1 MSTTLRHDGLPVGV
15 GRFELLRLFEQVA
28 RPGFGL
34 SSTAVALVR
43 HYVLKTM
50 DGDYL
55 AGRICAVWSQA
66 CRFAE
71 ALGLTPRSINS
82 AERELERA
90 GFIVRNAGI
99 NGERAGDRQDGAI
112 VWAAGINLAPLVNRF
127 AELQAKAAAIEL
139 QARAIQ
145 QCRAEIRQLGQ
156 RIREAGDEALRERAE
171 TILPD
176 GRTARITNIDRLFA
190 IREAL
195 SAMLAVIES
204 APDLEPEANVRA
216 LKTSDA
222 PEENCAPNIQDKK
235 SSGRR
240 TAPTLDPLDR
250 IRPATAIAVAT
261 EGYSGLVEALGGP
274 SWPNLVEASWRS
286 CGRLGISQST
296 WGRACQ
302 QFGRERAALS
312 VLLIDRNAELP
323 ADHRYRVLS
332 PGRCLAGM
340 MRRAGNY
347 GVNLLGLFRATER
360 EVRHLPPP
368 EATSRLQMSEAQAG
382 PMAHLTMR
390 LMASLERQV
399 SEKDGHGHRCERTSQ
414 LPPSKQS
421 HSHISICELVKRLP

>member
-1 MSTTLRHDGLPVGV
+1 MSTTLSHRGLPAGV
-15 GRFELLRLFEQVA
+15 GRFDLLRLFEQVA

-55 AGRICAVWSQA
+55 SGRICAVWTQA

-82 AERELERA
+82 AERELEQA
-90 GFIVRNAGI
+90 GFIIRNAGI
-99 NGERAGDRQDGAI
+99 NGERAGNRQDGI
-112 VWAAGINLAPLVNRF
+112 VVWAAGINLAPLVERF
-127 AELQAKAAAIEL
+127 AEMQAKAEALEL

-156 RIREAGDEALRERAE
+156 RIREAGDETLRERAE

-176 GRTARITNIDRLFA
+176 GRTARITNIDRLIA

-195 SAMLAVIES
+195 SAMLVTIENHS
-204 APDLEPEANVRA
+204 ESGPDPDPRA

-222 PEENCAPNIQDKK
+222 PEENCAPNIQDKN
-235 SSGRR
+235 SPRRR
-240 TAPTLDPLDR
+240 TARLRDPLER
-250 IRPATAIAVAT
+250 IRPATALVVAT
-261 EGYSGLVEALGGP
+261 ESYRGIVEALGGP
-274 SWPNLVEASWRS
+274 TWPNLVEASWRS
-286 CGRLGISQST
+286 CGRLGIAQTT

-323 ADHRYRVLS
+323 LGHRYRAGS
-332 PGRCLAGM
+332 PARCLAGM
-340 MRRAGNY
+340 VRRSGSA
-347 GVNLLGLFRATER
+347 GVNLAGLFRATER
-360 EVRHLPPP
+360 NAQQAPSQACAAEPPI
-368 EATSRLQMSEAQAG
+368 EQQVG
-382 PMAHLTMR
+382 PLANLTAR
-390 LMASLERQV
+390 LMASMERRV
-399 SEKDGHGHRCERTSQ
+399 TSD
-414 LPPSKQS
+414 
-421 HSHISICELVKRLP
+421 R

>member
-1 MSTTLRHDGLPVGV
+1 MSTTLAHRGLPSGV
-15 GRFELLRLFEQVA
+15 GRFDLLRLFEQVA

-55 AGRICAVWSQA
+55 SGRICAVWTQA

-82 AERELERA
+82 AERELEQA

-99 NGERAGDRQDGAI
+99 NGERAGDRQDGI
-112 VWAAGINLAPLVNRF
+112 VVWAAGINLAPLVERF
-127 AELQAKAAAIEL
+127 AEMQAKAEALEL

-156 RIREAGDEALRERAE
+156 RIREAGDEDLRERAE

-176 GRTARITNIDRLFA
+176 GRTARINNIERLIA

-195 SAMLAVIES
+195 SAMLAAIES
-204 APDLEPEANVRA
+204 VPEPDPRA

-222 PEENCAPNIQDKK
+222 PEENCAPNIQDKN
-235 SSGRR
+235 SSRRR
-240 TAPTLDPLDR
+240 TAPARDPLER
-250 IRPATAIAVAT
+250 IRPATALVVAT
-261 EGYSGLVEALGGP
+261 ESYRGIVEALGGP

-286 CGRLGISQST
+286 CGRLGIAQST

-323 ADHRYRVLS
+323 LGHRYRVGS
-332 PGRCLAGM
+332 PARCLAGM
-340 MRRAGNY
+340 VRRAGSA
-347 GVNLLGLFRATER
+347 GVNIAGLFRATER
-360 EVRHLPPP
+360 NVQQAPSQSPVP
-368 EATSRLQMSEAQAG
+368 EQTIEPQVG
-382 PMAHLTMR
+382 PLAHLAAKLLANM
-390 LMASLERQV
+390 ERRIIP
-399 SEKDGHGHRCERTSQ
+399 DG
-414 LPPSKQS
+414 
-421 HSHISICELVKRLP
+421 

>member
-1 MSTTLRHDGLPVGV
+1 MSTTLSHRGLPAGV
-15 GRFELLRLFEQVA
+15 GRFEMLRMFEQVA

-50 DGDYL
+50 DGDYV
-55 AGRICAVWSQA
+55 AGRICAVWTQA

-82 AERELERA
+82 AERELEQA

-99 NGERAGDRQDGAI
+99 NGERAGDRQDGTI
-112 VWAAGINLAPLVNRF
+112 VWAAGINLAPLVERF
-127 AELQAKAAAIEL
+127 AEMRAKAVALEL

-156 RIREAGDEALRERAE
+156 RIREAGDDDLRERAE
-171 TILPD
+171 IILPD
-176 GRTARITNIDRLFA
+176 GRTARINSIHRLIA

-195 SAMLAVIES
+195 SAMLAAIES
-204 APDLEPEANVRA
+204 APAPEPRA

-222 PEENCAPNIQDKK
+222 PEENCAPNIQDKN
-235 SSGRR
+235 SSRR
-240 TAPTLDPLDR
+240 GTVSARDPCDR
-250 IRPATAIAVAT
+250 IRPAAALVVAT
-261 EGYSGLVEALGGP
+261 ESYRGIVEALGGP

-286 CGRLGISQST
+286 CGRLGIAQST

-323 ADHRYRVLS
+323 LDHRYRVGS
-332 PGRCLAGM
+332 PAKCLAGM
-340 MRRAGNY
+340 VRRAGSA
-347 GVNLLGLFRATER
+347 GVNLAGLFRATER
-360 EVRHLPPP
+360 NAQQAPPAVAPP
-368 EATSRLQMSEAQAG
+368 EQAIEPLVG
-382 PMAHLTMR
+382 PLAHLTAKLIATM
-390 LMASLERQV
+390 ERRITP
-399 SEKDGHGHRCERTSQ
+399 DR
-414 LPPSKQS
+414 
-421 HSHISICELVKRLP
+421 

>member
-1 MSTTLRHDGLPVGV
+1 MSTTLTHSGLPIGV
-15 GRFELLRLFEQVA
+15 SRFDLLRLFEQVA

-50 DGDYL
+50 DGDYA
-55 AGRICAVWSQA
+55 AGRICAVWTQA
-66 CRFAE
+66 CRFAA

-99 NGERAGDRQDGAI
+99 NGERAGDRQDGSI
-112 VWAAGINLAPLVNRF
+112 IWAAGINLAPLVDRF
-127 AELQAKAAAIEL
+127 ADLQAKAAALEL

-156 RIREAGDEALRERAE
+156 RIREVGDGGLRERAE
-171 TILPD
+171 VILPD
-176 GRTARITNIDRLFA
+176 GRTARITSIDRLIA

-195 SAMLAVIES
+195 SAILAAIETMAGS
-204 APDLEPEANVRA
+204 GPDPTPRA

-235 SSGRR
+235 SSRRR
-240 TAPTLDPLDR
+240 TPPASDPLER
-250 IRPATAIAVAT
+250 IRPETALVLAT
-261 EGYSGLVEALGGP
+261 EHYRGQVEALGGP
-274 SWPNLVEASWRS
+274 TWPNLIEASWQGCR
-286 CGRLGISQST
+286 RLGIAQST
-296 WGRACQ
+296 WGHACR

-323 ADHRYRVLS
+323 VGHRYRVQS

-340 MRRAGNY
+340 VRRAGTA
-347 GVNLLGLFRATER
+347 GVNLTGLFRATER
-360 EVRHLPPP
+360 EVQQGLPPVVASLP
-368 EATSRLQMSEAQAG
+368 PTPDPPSG
-382 PMAHLTMR
+382 PMAHLTAR
-390 LMASLERQV
+390 LLAGLERRV
-399 SEKDGHGHRCERTSQ
+399 AEDHKLGAPGG
-414 LPPSKQS
+414 
-421 HSHISICELVKRLP
+421 

>member
-1 MSTTLRHDGLPVGV
+1 MSTTLRHDGLPAGV
-15 GRFELLRLFEQVA
+15 GRFDLLRLFEQVA

-55 AGRICAVWSQA
+55 SGRICAVWTQA

-82 AERELERA
+82 AERELEQA
-90 GFIVRNAGI
+90 GFIIRNAGI
-99 NGERAGDRQDGAI
+99 NGERAGDRQDGTI
-112 VWAAGINLAPLVNRF
+112 VWAAGINLAPLVERF
-127 AELQAKAAAIEL
+127 AEMRAKAAALEL

-156 RIREAGDEALRERAE
+156 RIREAGDEALRERAD

-176 GRTARITNIDRLFA
+176 GRTARITSIDRLIA

-195 SAMLAVIES
+195 FAMLAAIDS
-204 APDLEPEANVRA
+204 ASDPNPRA

-222 PEENCAPNIQDKK
+222 PEENCARNIQDKK
-235 SSGRR
+235 SSRRR
-240 TAPTLDPLDR
+240 TAPASDPLER
-250 IRPATAIAVAT
+250 VRPETALVVAT
-261 EGYSGLVEALGGP
+261 EVYRELVDALGGP
-274 SWPNLVEASWRS
+274 TWPNLVEASWRS
-286 CGRLGISQST
+286 CTRLGVAQST

-323 ADHRYRVLS
+323 VGHRYRVNA

-340 MRRAGNY
+340 VRREGIASL
-347 GVNLLGLFRATER
+347 NLAGLFRATER
-360 EVRHLPPP
+360 EVQQGLPPVVVSLPPTP
-368 EATSRLQMSEAQAG
+368 EPPSG
-382 PMAHLTMR
+382 PMAHLTAR
-390 LMASLERQV
+390 LLAGLECRVANQP
-399 SEKDGHGHRCERTSQ
+399 KRGCPDG
-414 LPPSKQS
+414 
-421 HSHISICELVKRLP
+421 

>member
-1 MSTTLRHDGLPVGV
+1 MSTTLAHRGLPPGV
-15 GRFELLRLFEQVA
+15 TRFDMLRLFEQVA

-34 SSTAVALVR
+34 SSSAVALVR

-55 AGRICAVWSQA
+55 SGRICAVWTQA

-82 AERELERA
+82 TERELERA

-99 NGERAGDRQDGAI
+99 NGERAGDRQNGAI
-112 VWAAGINLAPLVNRF
+112 VWAAGINLAPLVDRF
-127 AELQAKAAAIEL
+127 AEMQAKAEALEL

-156 RIREAGDEALRERAE
+156 RIREANDDDLRQRAA
-171 TILPD
+171 TVLPD
-176 GRTARITNIDRLFA
+176 GRTARINSIDRLIT

-204 APDLEPEANVRA
+204 VPGSEARA

-222 PEENCAPNIQDKK
+222 PEENCAPNIQNKK
-235 SSGRR
+235 PSRKR
-240 TAPTLDPLDR
+240 TAPPPERDPLDR
-250 IRPATAIAVAT
+250 IRPATALSVAT
-261 EGYSGLVEALGGP
+261 DGYRSLVEALGGP
-274 SWPNLVEASWRS
+274 TWPNLIEASWRS
-286 CGRLGISQST
+286 CGRLGIAQVT

-312 VLLIDRNAELP
+312 VLLIDRNFELP
-323 ADHRYRVLS
+323 AGHRYRVLA

-340 MRRAGNY
+340 TRRAKAASI
-347 GVNLLGLFRATER
+347 NLAGLFRATER
-360 EVRHLPPP
+360 EAQQATRCVEIPLETSLPPELP
-368 EATSRLQMSEAQAG
+368 PG
-382 PMAHLTMR
+382 PMTDLTARLLASFEKHLIVE
-390 LMASLERQV
+390 ERHRHT
-399 SEKDGHGHRCERTSQ
+399 DG
-414 LPPSKQS
+414 
-421 HSHISICELVKRLP
+421 

>member
-1 MSTTLRHDGLPVGV
+1 MSTTLSHRGLPAGV
-15 GRFELLRLFEQVA
+15 GRFDLLRMFEQVA

-55 AGRICAVWSQA
+55 PGRICAVWTQA

-82 AERELERA
+82 AERELEQA
-90 GFIVRNAGI
+90 GFIIRNAGI
-99 NGERAGDRQDGAI
+99 NGERAGDRQDGTI
-112 VWAAGINLAPLVNRF
+112 VWAAGINLGPLVERF
-127 AELQAKAAAIEL
+127 AELQAKAGALEL

-156 RIREAGDEALRERAE
+156 RIREAADDHLREQAE

-176 GRTARITNIDRLFA
+176 GRTARINSIDRLIA

-195 SAMLAVIES
+195 SAMLAAIEHHS
-204 APDLEPEANVRA
+204 DSGPETDPRA
-216 LKTSDA
+216 LKTSGA
-222 PEENCAPNIQDKK
+222 PEENCAPNIQDKN
-235 SSGRR
+235 SPRR
-240 TAPTLDPLDR
+240 STAPIRDPLER
-250 IRPATAIAVAT
+250 IRPATALAVAT
-261 EGYSGLVEALGGP
+261 ESYCGIVEALGGP

-286 CGRLGISQST
+286 CGRLGIAQST

-323 ADHRYRVLS
+323 HGHCYRVGS
-332 PGRCLAGM
+332 PARCLAGM
-340 MRRAGNY
+340 LRRAGSA
-347 GVNLLGLFRATER
+347 GVNLAGLFRATER
-360 EVRHLPPP
+360 NAQQAPPAVAPP
-368 EATSRLQMSEAQAG
+368 EKAIEPPLG
-382 PMAHLTMR
+382 PLAHLTAKLIATM
-390 LMASLERQV
+390 ERRITPY
-399 SEKDGHGHRCERTSQ
+399 G
-414 LPPSKQS
+414 
-421 HSHISICELVKRLP
+421 